1 MLRRSRTK
9 SFDPKIQKSK
19 KENLF
24 LIPPDRRAR
33 CRGTIRFFF
42 NWQRGR
48 HAATLWS
55 TCTRTT
61 SITGRKRK
69 WPSTI
74 KSRTPGSS
82 GPFTT
87 GCRIGCTKVS
97 SPSSRIL
104 SFIYLNLL
112 NVRWWHVWIKDS
124 RIGWKMLFARVVSVW
139 RINTFDK
146 TSVFALDREIF

>member
-1 MLRRSRTK
+1 MLHRSRTK
-9 SFDPKIQKSK
+9 SFDPKIEK
-19 KENLF
+19 KICF
-24 LIPPDRRAR
+24 DSSRLIFPDRRAR

-97 SPSSRIL
+97 SFFQN
-104 SFIYLNLL
+104 FIIHFNRLRRSMMTRGSKVPELAGRCCLEN
-112 NVRWWHVWIKDS
+112 
-124 RIGWKMLFARVVSVW
+124 
-139 RINTFDK
+139 
-146 TSVFALDREIF
+146 